1 MLVIV
6 LIPTT
11 HIKNFG
17 QVPKTFQVGKTY
29 TGLIKDTIYP

>member
-11 HIKNFG
+11 PTKNFA
-17 QVPKTFQVGKTY
+17 QVHKTFQVGKTFA
-29 TGLIKDTIYP
+29 GFVKDATYP